1 MMGGIH
7 TDKNAKTPLE
17 GLYAAG
23 ETACVSINGANR
35 LGSNSLTECLVFG
48 ARAGRAAAQY
58 ATTQSPPTSNPL
70 SALAKDEQQRLD
82 RQFLRKTDGKERI
95 ATIRQEMQKAM
106 EEGAGIYRNEQ
117 EMKKTCNTLRQLRE
131 RFSNIAIED
140 KGDVFNTQLI
150 AALELDFMLDV
161 AEVVA
166 HSALNRK
173 ESRGSHTR
181 TDFPKRDDQ
190 NYLKHTLAYR
200 TPQGPR
206 IEYLPVTITRWQ
218 PEERKY

>member
-1 MMGGIH
+1 M
-7 TDKNAKTPLE
+7 A
-17 GLYAAG
+17 
-23 ETACVSINGANR
+23 
-35 LGSNSLTECLVFG
+35 
-48 ARAGRAAAQY
+48 
-58 ATTQSPPTSNPL
+58 
-70 SALAKDEQQRLD
+70 ALA
-82 RQFLRKTDGKERI
+82 G
-95 ATIRQEMQKAM
+95 KAM

-161 AEVVA
+161 AEAVA

-190 NYLKHTLAYR
+190 NFLKHTLAHR

-206 IEYLPVTITRWQ
+206 IEYLPVTTWAEALPRQVAWLIEATRDRDWREVLPRGAEYLKFDYDADARLPVRRSLSISLELCSVALDTQ
-218 PEERKY
+218 VTAANRMIAAAVLIRSS